1 MINKYNESIRCLA
14 RHTLDA
20 TLAQLFAEFDDTIYC
35 IIIICCFCSP
45 CVVVVIIVVSIV
57 VVIVF
62 AAGFPRISILFT
74 CQI

>member
-14 RHTLDA
+14 RHLLDA

-45 CVVVVIIVVSIV
+45 CVVVVIVSIV

-62 AAGFPRISILFT
+62 AAAFPRISILFT